1 MRLSRRGGAGGAA
14 DPAGIGTG
22 TGTGTGAGADAD
34 PDELEDP
41 RAAAATA
48 DRQVPAADRIRAALV
63 DLLVAGV
70 ALAASYTFITASE
83 SPWDAAA
90 GVVACLG
97 LLLRRRWAW
106 LSLLAA
112 MPAFYVGIAYV
123 PLMVALFDL
132 GLSRTERWRV
142 GAASGV
148 AVVAYLLPV
157 SPPEDL
163 QSVVEPIVDATLYT
177 VGPALLGAFLRER
190 RTAAAQ
196 LRELREAQSLGQR
209 QAAEVALARERA
221 VLAREM
227 HDVVSHQVSLIAVQA
242 GAMQVGAADERSREA
257 ARTIRG
263 LSTVTLEELRG
274 MVEVLRAAGGE
285 RRELAPQPTL
295 ADVPALVAASGI
307 RVQTELD
314 LPADLSAAA
323 QRAVYRT
330 VQEGLT
336 NARKHATGAAVR
348 ITGRLEA
355 GHVVVEVEAGRATL
369 PLLELPS
376 GRHGLTGL
384 RERAQLLGGSL
395 AAEERPDGSHLL
407 RLRFPL

>member
-1 MRLSRRGGAGGAA
+1 MRLTRRALAAGRAA
-14 DPAGIGTG
+14 DADR
-22 TGTGTGAGADAD
+22 GADAD
-34 PDELEDP
+34 ADALDADADP
-41 RAAAATA
+41 ASRPT
-48 DRQVPAADRIRAALV
+48 AADRVRAALV

-70 ALAASYTFITASE
+70 ATALSYGFLSAAQSSGE
-83 SPWDAAA
+83 VAA
-90 GVVACLG
+90 GIAACLG
-97 LLLRRRWAW
+97 LVLRRRWPW
-106 LSLLAA
+106 LSVLAA
-112 MPAFYVGIAYV
+112 LPAFYLSIAYV
-123 PLMVALFDL
+123 PLVIALFDL
-132 GLSRTERWRV
+132 GLSRAPRWQVAVAAV
-142 GAASGV
+142 GS
-148 AVVAYLLPV
+148 VVAYMAPLW
-157 SPPEDL
+157 PPEDVPFL
-163 QSVVEPIVDATLYT
+163 VEPLVDATIYT

-190 RTAAAQ
+190 RTARAQ
-196 LRELREAQSLGQR
+196 LVELRAAQSLGQR
-209 QAAEVALARERA
+209 QAAEVALSRERA

-295 ADVPALVAASGI
+295 EDVPALVAASGI
-307 RVQTELD
+307 RVETALD
-314 LPADLSAAA
+314 LPGDLPAAA

-348 ITGRLEA
+348 ISGRLDA
-355 GHVVVEVEAGRATL
+355 GHVVLEVDAGAPTL
-369 PLLELPS
+369 PLLDLPS

-384 RERAQLLGGSL
+384 RERAQLLGGTL
-395 AAEERPDGSHLL
+395 TAETRADGSHLL

>member
-14 DPAGIGTG
+14 DPAGVAAGTDPD
-22 TGTGTGAGADAD
+22 ADA
-34 PDELEDP
+34 LEAPRVTADP
-41 RAAAATA
+41 RAT
-48 DRQVPAADRIRAALV
+48 AADRIRAALV
-63 DLLVAGV
+63 DLLVAGI
-70 ALAASYTFITASE
+70 ALAASYTFITASA

-157 SPPEDL
+157 SPPDDL
-163 QSVVEPIVDATLYT
+163 QSVVEPLVDATLYT

-395 AAEERPDGSHLL
+395 AAEERLDGSHLL

>member
-1 MRLSRRGGAGGAA
+1 MMRLTRRALAAGRAADADRGADADALDAAA
-14 DPAGIGTG
+14 DPAGRPT
-22 TGTGTGAGADAD
+22 
-34 PDELEDP
+34 
-41 RAAAATA
+41 
-48 DRQVPAADRIRAALV
+48 AADRVRAALV

-70 ALAASYTFITASE
+70 ATALSYGFLSAAQSSGE
-83 SPWDAAA
+83 VAA
-90 GVVACLG
+90 GIAACLG
-97 LLLRRRWAW
+97 LVLRRRWPW
-106 LSLLAA
+106 LSVLAA
-112 MPAFYVGIAYV
+112 LPAFYLSIAYV
-123 PLMVALFDL
+123 PLVIALFDL
-132 GLSRTERWRV
+132 GLSRAPRWQV
-142 GAASGV
+142 AV
-148 AVVAYLLPV
+148 AVVGSVVAYMAPLW
-157 SPPEDL
+157 PPEDVPFL
-163 QSVVEPIVDATLYT
+163 VEPLVDATIYT

-190 RTAAAQ
+190 RTARAQ
-196 LRELREAQSLGQR
+196 LVELRAAQSLGQR
-209 QAAEVALARERA
+209 QAAEVALSRERA

-295 ADVPALVAASGI
+295 EDVPALVAASGI
-307 RVQTELD
+307 RVETALD
-314 LPADLSAAA
+314 LPGDLPAAA

-348 ITGRLEA
+348 ISGRLDA
-355 GHVVVEVEAGRATL
+355 GHVVLEVDAGAPTL
-369 PLLELPS
+369 PLLDLPS

-384 RERAQLLGGSL
+384 RERAQLLGGTL
-395 AAEERPDGSHLL
+395 TAETRADGSHLL
-407 RLRFPL
+407 RLRFAL

>member
-1 MRLSRRGGAGGAA
+1 VRVIRRAGGPTGPAERAGRGVAA
-14 DPAGIGTG
+14 
-22 TGTGTGAGADAD
+22 
-34 PDELEDP
+34 E
-41 RAAAATA
+41 
-48 DRQVPAADRIRAALV
+48 RIRAVLV
-63 DLLVAGV
+63 DLLLAGIAV
-70 ALAASYTFITASE
+70 SASYPFIVAADS
-83 SPWDAAA
+83 SWDAAA
-90 GVVACLG
+90 GVVGCLG
-97 LLLRRRWAW
+97 LLLRRRWPW
-106 LSLLAA
+106 LSLAA
-112 MPAFYVGIAYV
+112 AIPAFYVGIAYV
-123 PLMVALFDL
+123 PLIVALFDL
-132 GLSRTERWRV
+132 GLSRAARWRV
-142 GAASGV
+142 AGGSAVAA
-148 AVVAYLLPV
+148 VAYLAPVWPPGDLP
-157 SPPEDL
+157 SF
-163 QSVVEPIVDATLYT
+163 VEPLVEATLYT

-196 LRELREAQSLGQR
+196 LLELREAQSLGQR
-209 QAAEVALARERA
+209 QAAQVALARERA

-274 MVEVLRAAGGE
+274 MVELLRAAGGD

-295 ADVPALVAASGI
+295 RDVPALVAASGI
-307 RVQTELD
+307 RVACDLRLPDD
-314 LPADLSAAA
+314 LPAAA

-336 NARKHATGAAVR
+336 NARKHATGADVR
-348 ITGRLEA
+348 IDGRLEA
-355 GHVVVEVEAGRATL
+355 GHVVLEVDAGAPTM

-384 RERAQLLGGSL
+384 RERAQLLGGTL
-395 AAEERPDGSHLL
+395 TAEQRGDGSHLL

>member
-1 MRLSRRGGAGGAA
+1 MMRLTRRALAAGRAADADRGADADALDADA
-14 DPAGIGTG
+14 DPAGRPT
-22 TGTGTGAGADAD
+22 
-34 PDELEDP
+34 
-41 RAAAATA
+41 
-48 DRQVPAADRIRAALV
+48 AADRVRAALV

-70 ALAASYTFITASE
+70 ATALSYGFLSAAQSSGE
-83 SPWDAAA
+83 VAA
-90 GVVACLG
+90 GIAACLG
-97 LLLRRRWAW
+97 LVLRRRWPW
-106 LSLLAA
+106 LSVLAA
-112 MPAFYVGIAYV
+112 LPAFYLSIAYV
-123 PLMVALFDL
+123 PLVIALFDL
-132 GLSRTERWRV
+132 GLSRAPRWQVAVAAV
-142 GAASGV
+142 GS
-148 AVVAYLLPV
+148 VVAYMAPLW
-157 SPPEDL
+157 PPEDVPFL
-163 QSVVEPIVDATLYT
+163 VEPLVDATIYT

-190 RTAAAQ
+190 RTARAQ
-196 LRELREAQSLGQR
+196 LVELRAAQSLGQR
-209 QAAEVALARERA
+209 QAAEVALSRERA

-242 GAMQVGAADERSREA
+242 GAMQVGAADERSRDA

-295 ADVPALVAASGI
+295 EDVPALVAASGI
-307 RVQTELD
+307 RVETALD
-314 LPADLSAAA
+314 LPGDLPAAA

-348 ITGRLEA
+348 ISGRLDA
-355 GHVVVEVEAGRATL
+355 GHVVLEVDAGAPTL
-369 PLLELPS
+369 PLLDLPS

-384 RERAQLLGGSL
+384 RERAQLLGGTL
-395 AAEERPDGSHLL
+395 TAETRADGSHLL

>member
-1 MRLSRRGGAGGAA
+1 MRVS
-14 DPAGIGTG
+14 
-22 TGTGTGAGADAD
+22 GADAV
-34 PDELEDP
+34 
-41 RAAAATA
+41 TTTG
-48 DRQVPAADRIRAALV
+48 ADRIRAALV
-63 DLLVAGV
+63 DLLVAGI
-70 ALAASYTFITASE
+70 ATAASYTFLSSAE
-83 SPWDAAA
+83 SPWDAVA
-90 GVVACLG
+90 GVVACVG
-97 LLLRRRWAW
+97 LLLRRRWPW

-112 MPAFYVGIAYV
+112 MPAFYIGIAYV
-123 PLMVALFDL
+123 PLVVALFDL
-132 GLSRTERWRV
+132 GLSRAARWRV
-142 GAASGV
+142 GVASGV
-148 AVVAYLLPV
+148 SVLAYLLPIT
-157 SPPEDL
+157 PPEDL
-163 QSVVEPIVDATLYT
+163 QSVVEPLVDATLYT

-196 LRELREAQSLGQR
+196 LRELREAQTLGQR

-242 GAMQVGAADERSREA
+242 GALQVGAADERSREA

-295 ADVPALVAASGI
+295 RDVPALVAASGI
-307 RVQTELD
+307 RATTDLD
-314 LPADLSAAA
+314 LPADLPAAA

-336 NARKHATGAAVR
+336 NARKHATGADVR
-348 ITGRLEA
+348 ITGRLDA
-355 GHVVVEVEAGRATL
+355 GHVVLEVEAGRATL
-369 PLLELPS
+369 PLLDLPS

-395 AAEERPDGSHLL
+395 TAGTRPDGSHLL

>member
-1 MRLSRRGGAGGAA
+1 MGRALAGARDRDPGADVDA
-14 DPAGIGTG
+14 DGPGTDPAGRPT
-22 TGTGTGAGADAD
+22 
-34 PDELEDP
+34 
-41 RAAAATA
+41 
-48 DRQVPAADRIRAALV
+48 AADRVRAALV
-63 DLLVAGV
+63 DLLVAGI
-70 ALAASYTFITASE
+70 ATALSSAFLAAAAEGSGE
-83 SPWDAAA
+83 VAA
-90 GVVACLG
+90 GIAACLG
-97 LLLRRRWAW
+97 LVFRRRWPW
-106 LSLLAA
+106 LSVLAA
-112 MPAFYVGIAYV
+112 LPAFYLSIAYI
-123 PLMVALFDL
+123 PLVIALFDL
-132 GLSRTERWRV
+132 GLSRAPRWQL
-142 GAASGV
+142 AV
-148 AVVAYLLPV
+148 ATVVSVVAYMAPLW
-157 SPPEDL
+157 PPEDVAFL
-163 QSVVEPIVDATLYT
+163 VEPLVDATIYT

-190 RTAAAQ
+190 QTARAQLGDLRAAQ
-196 LRELREAQSLGQR
+196 DLGER

-307 RVQTELD
+307 RVETAIDLPDD
-314 LPADLSAAA
+314 LPASA

-348 ITGRLEA
+348 ITGRLDA
-355 GHVVVEVEAGRATL
+355 GHVVLEVDAGAATL
-369 PLLELPS
+369 PLLVLPS

-384 RERAQLLGGSL
+384 RERAQLLGGTL
-395 AAEERPDGSHLL
+395 TAETRADGSHLL

>member
-1 MRLSRRGGAGGAA
+1 MMRLTRRALAAGRAADADRGADADALDAAA
-14 DPAGIGTG
+14 DPAGRPT
-22 TGTGTGAGADAD
+22 
-34 PDELEDP
+34 
-41 RAAAATA
+41 
-48 DRQVPAADRIRAALV
+48 AADRVRAALV

-70 ALAASYTFITASE
+70 ATALSYGFLSAAQSSGE
-83 SPWDAAA
+83 VAA
-90 GVVACLG
+90 GIAACLG
-97 LLLRRRWAW
+97 LVLRRRWPW
-106 LSLLAA
+106 LSVLAA
-112 MPAFYVGIAYV
+112 LPAFYLSIAYV
-123 PLMVALFDL
+123 PLVIALFDL
-132 GLSRTERWRV
+132 GLSRAPRWQV
-142 GAASGV
+142 AV
-148 AVVAYLLPV
+148 AVVGSVVAYMAPLW
-157 SPPEDL
+157 PPEDVPFL
-163 QSVVEPIVDATLYT
+163 VEPLVDATIYT

-190 RTAAAQ
+190 RTARAQ
-196 LRELREAQSLGQR
+196 LVELRAAQSLGQR
-209 QAAEVALARERA
+209 QAAEVALSRERA

-295 ADVPALVAASGI
+295 EDVPALVAASGI
-307 RVQTELD
+307 RVETALD
-314 LPADLSAAA
+314 LPGDLPAAA

-348 ITGRLEA
+348 ISGRLDA
-355 GHVVVEVEAGRATL
+355 GHVVLEVDAGAPTL
-369 PLLELPS
+369 PLLDLPS

-384 RERAQLLGGSL
+384 RERAQLLGGTL
-395 AAEERPDGSHLL
+395 TAETRADGSHLL
-407 RLRFPL
+407 RLRFPF

>member
-1 MRLSRRGGAGGAA
+1 MMRLTRRALAAGRAADADRGADADALDADA
-14 DPAGIGTG
+14 DPAGRPT
-22 TGTGTGAGADAD
+22 
-34 PDELEDP
+34 
-41 RAAAATA
+41 
-48 DRQVPAADRIRAALV
+48 AADRVRAALV

-70 ALAASYTFITASE
+70 ATALSYGFLSAAQSSGE
-83 SPWDAAA
+83 VAA
-90 GVVACLG
+90 GIAACLG
-97 LLLRRRWAW
+97 LVFRRRWPW
-106 LSLLAA
+106 LSVLAA
-112 MPAFYVGIAYV
+112 LPAFYLSIAYV
-123 PLMVALFDL
+123 PLVIALFDL
-132 GLSRTERWRV
+132 GLSRAPRWQVAVAAV
-142 GAASGV
+142 GS
-148 AVVAYLLPV
+148 VVAYMAPLW
-157 SPPEDL
+157 PPEDVPFL
-163 QSVVEPIVDATLYT
+163 VEPLVDATIYT

-190 RTAAAQ
+190 RTARAQ
-196 LRELREAQSLGQR
+196 LVELRAAQSLGQR
-209 QAAEVALARERA
+209 QAAEVALSRERA

-242 GAMQVGAADERSREA
+242 GAMQVGAADERSRDA

-295 ADVPALVAASGI
+295 EDVPALVAASGI
-307 RVQTELD
+307 RVETALD
-314 LPADLSAAA
+314 LPGDLPAAA

-348 ITGRLEA
+348 ITGRLDA
-355 GHVVVEVEAGRATL
+355 GHVVLEVDAGAPTL
-369 PLLELPS
+369 PLLDLPS

-384 RERAQLLGGSL
+384 RERAQLLGGTL
-395 AAEERPDGSHLL
+395 TAETRADGSHLL

>member
-1 MRLSRRGGAGGAA
+1 MRGSGRVHVNGR
-14 DPAGIGTG
+14 
-22 TGTGTGAGADAD
+22 
-34 PDELEDP
+34 
-41 RAAAATA
+41 
-48 DRQVPAADRIRAALV
+48 VRAALV

-70 ALAASYTFITASE
+70 ATAVSYGFLSAAQGPGEI
-83 SPWDAAA
+83 AA
-90 GVVACLG
+90 GIVACLG
-97 LLLRRRWAW
+97 LLLRRRWPW
-106 LSLLAA
+106 LSVLAA
-112 MPAFYVGIAYV
+112 LPAFFLSIAYV

-132 GLSRTERWRV
+132 GVSRAPRWLV
-142 GAASGV
+142 AVAAGGS
-148 AVVAYLLPV
+148 VVAYMAPLW
-157 SPPEDL
+157 PPEDVQFL
-163 QSVVEPIVDATLYT
+163 VEPLVDASIYT

-196 LRELREAQSLGQR
+196 LVELREAQDLGER
-209 QAAEVALARERA
+209 QAAQVALARERA

-295 ADVPALVAASGI
+295 EDVPALVAASGI
-307 RVQTELD
+307 RVDADID
-314 LPADLSAAA
+314 LPADLPASA

-348 ITGRLEA
+348 ITGRLDA
-355 GHVVVEVEAGRATL
+355 GHVVLEVDAGAPTL
-369 PLLELPS
+369 PLLVLPS

-384 RERAQLLGGSL
+384 RERAQLLGGTL
-395 AAEERPDGSHLL
+395 TAETRADGSHLL

>member
-1 MRLSRRGGAGGAA
+1 MRLTRRALAAGGAA
-14 DPAGIGTG
+14 DADR
-22 TGTGTGAGADAD
+22 GADAD
-34 PDELEDP
+34 ADADALD
-41 RAAAATA
+41 AAADPAGRPT
-48 DRQVPAADRIRAALV
+48 AADRVRAALV

-70 ALAASYTFITASE
+70 ATALSYGFLSAAQSSGE
-83 SPWDAAA
+83 VAA
-90 GVVACLG
+90 GIAACLG
-97 LLLRRRWAW
+97 LVLRRRWPW
-106 LSLLAA
+106 LSVLAA
-112 MPAFYVGIAYV
+112 LPAFYLSIAYV
-123 PLMVALFDL
+123 PLVIALFDL
-132 GLSRTERWRV
+132 GLSRAPRWQVAVAAV
-142 GAASGV
+142 GS
-148 AVVAYLLPV
+148 VVAYMAPLW
-157 SPPEDL
+157 PPEDVPFL
-163 QSVVEPIVDATLYT
+163 VEPLVDATIYT

-190 RTAAAQ
+190 RTARAQ
-196 LRELREAQSLGQR
+196 LVELRAAQSLGQR
-209 QAAEVALARERA
+209 QAAEVALSRERA

-295 ADVPALVAASGI
+295 EDVPALVAASGI
-307 RVQTELD
+307 RVETALD
-314 LPADLSAAA
+314 LPGDLPAAA

-348 ITGRLEA
+348 ITGRLDA
-355 GHVVVEVEAGRATL
+355 GHVVLEVDAGAPTL
-369 PLLELPS
+369 PLLDLPS

-384 RERAQLLGGSL
+384 RERAQLLGGTL
-395 AAEERPDGSHLL
+395 TAETRADGSHLL

>member
-1 MRLSRRGGAGGAA
+1 MRV
-14 DPAGIGTG
+14 TV
-22 TGTGTGAGADAD
+22 
-34 PDELEDP
+34 ED
-41 RAAAATA
+41 AATA
-48 DRQVPAADRIRAALV
+48 TGGATRADRIRAALV

-70 ALAASYTFITASE
+70 ATAASFTFLADAE
-83 SPWDAAA
+83 SPWDAVA

-97 LLLRRRWAW
+97 LLLRRRWPW

-112 MPAFYVGIAYV
+112 MPAFYIGIAYV
-123 PLMVALFDL
+123 PLVVALFDL
-132 GLSRTERWRV
+132 GLSRAARWRV
-142 GAASGV
+142 GVATGASL
-148 AVVAYLLPV
+148 VAYLLPIA
-157 SPPEDL
+157 PPEDL
-163 QSVVEPIVDATLYT
+163 QSVVGPLVDATIYT
-177 VGPALLGAFLRER
+177 VGPALLGAFLLER

-196 LRELREAQSLGQR
+196 LRELREAQTLGQR

-295 ADVPALVAASGI
+295 RDVPALVAASGI
-307 RVQTELD
+307 RATTDID
-314 LPADLSAAA
+314 LPADLPAAA

-348 ITGRLEA
+348 ITGRLDA
-355 GHVVVEVEAGRATL
+355 GHVLLEVEAGRATL
-369 PLLELPS
+369 PLLDLPS

-395 AAEERPDGSHLL
+395 TAETRPDGSHVL

>member
-1 MRLSRRGGAGGAA
+1 MMRLTRRALAAGGAA
-14 DPAGIGTG
+14 DADR
-22 TGTGTGAGADAD
+22 GADAD
-34 PDELEDP
+34 ADADALD
-41 RAAAATA
+41 AAADPAGRPT
-48 DRQVPAADRIRAALV
+48 AADRVRAALV

-70 ALAASYTFITASE
+70 ATALSYGFLSAAQSSGE
-83 SPWDAAA
+83 VAA
-90 GVVACLG
+90 GIAACLG
-97 LLLRRRWAW
+97 LVLRRRWPW
-106 LSLLAA
+106 LSVLAA
-112 MPAFYVGIAYV
+112 LPAFYLSIAYV
-123 PLMVALFDL
+123 PLVIALFDL
-132 GLSRTERWRV
+132 GLSRAPRWQVAVAAV
-142 GAASGV
+142 GS
-148 AVVAYLLPV
+148 VVAYMAPLW
-157 SPPEDL
+157 PPEDVPFL
-163 QSVVEPIVDATLYT
+163 VEPLVDATIYT

-190 RTAAAQ
+190 RTARAQ
-196 LRELREAQSLGQR
+196 LVELRAAQSLGQR
-209 QAAEVALARERA
+209 QAAEVALSRERA

-295 ADVPALVAASGI
+295 EDVPALVAASGI
-307 RVQTELD
+307 RVETALD
-314 LPADLSAAA
+314 LPGDLPAAA

-348 ITGRLEA
+348 ITGRLDA
-355 GHVVVEVEAGRATL
+355 GHVVLEVDAGAPTL
-369 PLLELPS
+369 PLLDLPS

-384 RERAQLLGGSL
+384 RERAQLLGGTL
-395 AAEERPDGSHLL
+395 TAETRADGSHLL

>member
-14 DPAGIGTG
+14 APAGI
-22 TGTGTGAGADAD
+22 GAGADAD
-34 PDELEDP
+34 PNEDELEDP
-41 RAAAATA
+41 RATAATA
-48 DRQVPAADRIRAALV
+48 DRQATAADRIRAALV

-157 SPPEDL
+157 SPPDDL
-163 QSVVEPIVDATLYT
+163 QSVVEPLVDATLYT

-190 RTAAAQ
+190 RMAAAQ

-209 QAAEVALARERA
+209 QAAEVALSRERA

-295 ADVPALVAASGI
+295 GDVPALVAASGI
-307 RVQTELD
+307 RVQTDLD

>member
-1 MRLSRRGGAGGAA
+1 MRLTRRALAAGRAADADRGADALDADA
-14 DPAGIGTG
+14 DPAGRLT
-22 TGTGTGAGADAD
+22 
-34 PDELEDP
+34 
-41 RAAAATA
+41 
-48 DRQVPAADRIRAALV
+48 AADRVRAALV

-70 ALAASYTFITASE
+70 ATALSYGFLSAAQSSGE
-83 SPWDAAA
+83 VAA
-90 GVVACLG
+90 GIAACLG
-97 LLLRRRWAW
+97 LVLRRRWPW
-106 LSLLAA
+106 LSVLAA
-112 MPAFYVGIAYV
+112 LPAFYLSIAYV
-123 PLMVALFDL
+123 PLVIALFDL
-132 GLSRTERWRV
+132 GLSRAPRWQVAVAAV
-142 GAASGV
+142 GS
-148 AVVAYLLPV
+148 VVAYMAPLW
-157 SPPEDL
+157 PPEDVPFL
-163 QSVVEPIVDATLYT
+163 VEPLVDATIYT

-190 RTAAAQ
+190 RTARAQ
-196 LRELREAQSLGQR
+196 LVELRAAQSLGQR
-209 QAAEVALARERA
+209 QAAEVALSRERA

-295 ADVPALVAASGI
+295 EDVPALVAASGI
-307 RVQTELD
+307 RVETALD
-314 LPADLSAAA
+314 LPGDLPAAA

-348 ITGRLEA
+348 ISGRLDA
-355 GHVVVEVEAGRATL
+355 GHVVLEVDAGAPTL
-369 PLLELPS
+369 PLLDLPS

-384 RERAQLLGGSL
+384 RERAQLLGGTL
-395 AAEERPDGSHLL
+395 TAETRADGSHLL

>member
-1 MRLSRRGGAGGAA
+1 MRLSRRGGADGAA
-14 DPAGIGTG
+14 HPGS
-22 TGTGTGAGADAD
+22 TGADVDPHADAR
-34 PDELEDP
+34 EGP
-41 RAAAATA
+41 RAAA
-48 DRQVPAADRIRAALV
+48 DRPTIAARIRAALI

-70 ALAASYTFITASE
+70 ALAASYTFITAAE
-83 SPWDAAA
+83 SSGHAVA

-97 LLLRRRWAW
+97 LLLRRRWPW

-112 MPAFYVGIAYV
+112 LPAFSVGIAYV

-132 GLSRTERWRV
+132 GLSRTQRWQVR
-142 GAASGV
+142 AASGV
-148 AVVAYLLPV
+148 AAVAYLLPM
-157 SPPEDL
+157 SPPDDL
-163 QSVVEPIVDATLYT
+163 QSVVEPLVDATLYS

-209 QAAEVALARERA
+209 QAAAVALARERA

-242 GAMQVGAADERSREA
+242 GAMQVGAADGRSRDA
-257 ARTIRG
+257 ARAIRG

-295 ADVPALVAASGI
+295 GDVPALVADSGI
-307 RVQTELD
+307 RVATVLD
-314 LPADLSAAA
+314 LPADLPAAA

-348 ITGRLEA
+348 ISGRLEA

-369 PLLELPS
+369 PLLDLPR

>member
-1 MRLSRRGGAGGAA
+1 MRLSRGAGGGGAA
-14 DPAGIGTG
+14 DPAGTD
-22 TGTGTGAGADAD
+22 ADAD
-34 PDELEDP
+34 PRADAREDP
-41 RAAAATA
+41 RADVDRPTTA
-48 DRQVPAADRIRAALV
+48 DRPATVGPTTAARIRAALV

-70 ALAASYTFITASE
+70 ALAASYTFITATE
-83 SPWDAAA
+83 SSGDAIA
-90 GVVACLG
+90 GVVACVG
-97 LLLRRRWAW
+97 LLLRRRWPW
-106 LSLLAA
+106 ISLLAA
-112 MPAFYVGIAYV
+112 LPAFSVGIAYL

-132 GLSRTERWRV
+132 GLSRTQRWQVR
-142 GAASGV
+142 AASGV
-148 AVVAYLLPV
+148 AAVAYLLPM
-157 SPPEDL
+157 SPPDDL
-163 QSVVEPIVDATLYT
+163 QSLVEPLVDATLYS

-257 ARTIRG
+257 ARDIRG

-274 MVEVLRAAGGE
+274 MVEVLRAAGGD

-295 ADVPALVAASGI
+295 GDVPALVADSGI
-307 RVQTELD
+307 RVRTELD
-314 LPADLSAAA
+314 LPVELSAAA

-348 ITGRLEA
+348 ISGRLEA

-369 PLLELPS
+369 PLLDLPG

>member
-1 MRLSRRGGAGGAA
+1 MMRLTRRALAAGRAADADRDADADALDAAA
-14 DPAGIGTG
+14 DPAGRPT
-22 TGTGTGAGADAD
+22 
-34 PDELEDP
+34 
-41 RAAAATA
+41 
-48 DRQVPAADRIRAALV
+48 AADRVRAALV

-70 ALAASYTFITASE
+70 ATALSYGFLSAAQSSGE
-83 SPWDAAA
+83 VAA
-90 GVVACLG
+90 GIAACLG
-97 LLLRRRWAW
+97 LVLRRRWPW
-106 LSLLAA
+106 LSVLAA
-112 MPAFYVGIAYV
+112 LPAFYLSIAYV
-123 PLMVALFDL
+123 PLVIALFDL
-132 GLSRTERWRV
+132 GLSRAPRWQVAVAAV
-142 GAASGV
+142 GS
-148 AVVAYLLPV
+148 VVAYMAPLW
-157 SPPEDL
+157 PPEDVPFL
-163 QSVVEPIVDATLYT
+163 VEPLVDATIYT

-190 RTAAAQ
+190 RTARAQ
-196 LRELREAQSLGQR
+196 LVELRAAQSLGQR
-209 QAAEVALARERA
+209 QAAEVALSRERA

-295 ADVPALVAASGI
+295 EDVPALVAASGI
-307 RVQTELD
+307 RVETALD
-314 LPADLSAAA
+314 LPGDLPAAA

-348 ITGRLEA
+348 ISGRLDA
-355 GHVVVEVEAGRATL
+355 GHVVLEVDAGAPTL
-369 PLLELPS
+369 PLLDLPS

-384 RERAQLLGGSL
+384 RERAQLLGGTL
-395 AAEERPDGSHLL
+395 TAETRADGSHLL

>member
-1 MRLSRRGGAGGAA
+1 MRA
-14 DPAGIGTG
+14 
-22 TGTGTGAGADAD
+22 
-34 PDELEDP
+34 
-41 RAAAATA
+41 
-48 DRQVPAADRIRAALV
+48 VLV
-63 DLLVAGV
+63 DLLVAG
-70 ALAASYTFITASE
+70 I
-83 SPWDAAA
+83 AAA
-90 GVVACLG
+90 LSSGFLSAAQTSGEVVAGIVACLG
-97 LLLRRRWAW
+97 LLLRRRWPW
-106 LSLLAA
+106 LSVLAA
-112 MPAFYVGIAYV
+112 LPAFSVSVAYV
-123 PLMVALFDL
+123 PLVIALFDL
-132 GLSRTERWRV
+132 GLSRAPRWQV
-142 GAASGV
+142 AVAAGGS
-148 AVVAYLLPV
+148 VVAYMAPLW
-157 SPPEDL
+157 PPEDVPFL
-163 QSVVEPIVDATLYT
+163 VEPLVDATIYT

-196 LRELREAQSLGQR
+196 LRELREAQTLGQR

-242 GAMQVGAADERSREA
+242 GAMQVGATDDRSREV

-295 ADVPALVAASGI
+295 RDVPALVAASGI
-307 RVQTELD
+307 RATTDID
-314 LPADLSAAA
+314 LPDDLPAAA

-348 ITGRLEA
+348 ITGRLDA
-355 GHVVVEVEAGRATL
+355 GHVVLEVEAGRATL
-369 PLLELPS
+369 PPLDLPS

-395 AAEERPDGSHLL
+395 TAETRPDGSHLL

>member
-14 DPAGIGTG
+14 DPAGIA
-22 TGTGTGAGADAD
+22 AGADVD
-34 PDELEDP
+34 PDADELEDP
-41 RAAAATA
+41 RAA
-48 DRQVPAADRIRAALV
+48 DADRIRAALV

-163 QSVVEPIVDATLYT
+163 QSVVEPLVDATLYT

-295 ADVPALVAASGI
+295 GDVPALVAASGI
-307 RVQTELD
+307 RVRTDLD

>member
-1 MRLSRRGGAGGAA
+1 MRLTRRALAAGGAA
-14 DPAGIGTG
+14 DADR
-22 TGTGTGAGADAD
+22 GADAD
-34 PDELEDP
+34 ALD
-41 RAAAATA
+41 AAADPAGRPT
-48 DRQVPAADRIRAALV
+48 AADRVRAALV

-70 ALAASYTFITASE
+70 ATALSYGFLSAAQSSGE
-83 SPWDAAA
+83 VAA
-90 GVVACLG
+90 GIAACLG
-97 LLLRRRWAW
+97 LVLRRRWPW
-106 LSLLAA
+106 LSVLAA
-112 MPAFYVGIAYV
+112 LPAFYLSIAYV
-123 PLMVALFDL
+123 PLVIALFDL
-132 GLSRTERWRV
+132 GLSRAPRWQVAVAAV
-142 GAASGV
+142 GS
-148 AVVAYLLPV
+148 VVAYMAPLW
-157 SPPEDL
+157 PPEDVPFL
-163 QSVVEPIVDATLYT
+163 VEPLVDATIYT

-190 RTAAAQ
+190 RTARAQ
-196 LRELREAQSLGQR
+196 LVELRAAQSLGQR
-209 QAAEVALARERA
+209 QAAEVALSRERA

-295 ADVPALVAASGI
+295 EDVPALVAASGI
-307 RVQTELD
+307 RVETAID
-314 LPADLSAAA
+314 LPGDLSAAA

-348 ITGRLEA
+348 ISGRLDA
-355 GHVVVEVEAGRATL
+355 GHVVLEVDAGAPTL
-369 PLLELPS
+369 PLLDLPS

-384 RERAQLLGGSL
+384 RERAQLLGGTL
-395 AAEERPDGSHLL
+395 TAETRADGSHLL